1 MEKECIRLPRLGVI
15 GETGRVAGRLGCMDE
30 FFIGDTRAGI
40 MRKYSGNYAKINAS
54 FVEKQS
60 ERKPEDVDRREGRGA
75 HMRVATQCKNTR

>member
-1 MEKECIRLPRLGVI
+1 MIN
-15 GETGRVAGRLGCMDE
+15 
-30 FFIGDTRAGI
+30 DTRAGI
-40 MRKYSGNYAKINAS
+40 MQKYSGNYAKINAS